1 MAFVMMLTNPREN
14 FLKIKS
20 LSYGDVT
27 VITQA
32 NSASMALNE
41 KVKPLHGSSVA
52 EILNF
57 KIFHFLKSSNEDS
70 TYKVNL
76 FLTIAVIYKSAMI

>member
-1 MAFVMMLTNPREN
+1 M
-14 FLKIKS
+14 
-20 LSYGDVT
+20 T

-57 KIFHFLKSSNEDS
+57 KIFHFLKSSGNENS

-76 FLTIAVIYKSAMI
+76 FLTIAIIYNLAMT

>member
-1 MAFVMMLTNPREN
+1 MT
-14 FLKIKS
+14 
-20 LSYGDVT
+20 VT
-27 VITQA
+27 TQA
-32 NSASMALNE
+32 NSALMILNE

-57 KIFHFLKSSNEDS
+57 KIFHILNSSNEDS

-76 FLTIAVIYKSAMI
+76 FLTIAIIYKSAIIEQEAIASKLFIDIDVIIICIII

>member
-1 MAFVMMLTNPREN
+1 M
-14 FLKIKS
+14 
-20 LSYGDVT
+20 T

-32 NSASMALNE
+32 NSALKVLNE

>member
-1 MAFVMMLTNPREN
+1 M
-14 FLKIKS
+14 
-20 LSYGDVT
+20 T

-32 NSASMALNE
+32 NSALMVLNE

-57 KIFHFLKSSNEDS
+57 KIFHFLKSLNEDS

-76 FLTIAVIYKSAMI
+76 FLTIAIIYNSVMT

>member
-1 MAFVMMLTNPREN
+1 M
-14 FLKIKS
+14 
-20 LSYGDVT
+20 T

-32 NSASMALNE
+32 NSVSMVLHE
-41 KVKPLHGSSVA
+41 KVKPLHGSSVV

-76 FLTIAVIYKSAMI
+76 FLTNAIIYNSAMT